1 MVDLTKLQSPYL
13 ETVIPNSCSQLPRRD
28 YIIRYAFVYFFYFV
42 LFLFAVVV
50 VVVVVIVV
58 LSDDT

>member
-13 ETVIPNSCSQLPRRD
+13 ETVIPNSCSQLPQRD
-28 YIIRYAFVYFFYFV
+28 YTEIHFCLFLFCFV
-42 LFLFAVVV
+42 LFLFAVA
-50 VVVVVIVV
+50 VVVVIVV